1 MNFNKNKFGYIFT
14 LLSVFITLI
23 LYWSGAYDSL
33 EKQLYDFRFQLRG
46 PLSGDYIKD
55 SDKNKKLSFKNDYV
69 NDNDIVIIG
78 IDQASYENIGRFYPY
93 DRGLIWSKVVKN
105 LVDAGV
111 SVIAFDIMFDNP
123 TSSDTLFSN
132 SIRYANN
139 KGVKVILAANNKIE
153 TGIGGQNFRLI
164 KPSHDIIN
172 QTDIKLGL
180 VGTIADNDGFV
191 RRYITVDTT
200 IADNYQ
206 KIYYSLAV
214 QTVSSFLDKEPKI
227 TSEGIKIDNLFI
239 PHYNN
244 QNTFLLNYFGPN
256 SYSGASTFN
265 KVPLHDILDDGSCYP
280 EEGDCDPIL
289 KNHDSLDQY
298 METFIW
304 DVWTENNG
312 VNPFKGK
319 IAIIGSAL
327 EEHHDVFNTPFNTF
341 NNSGDMFGVELHA
354 NAIQQIIDNNHIESF
369 LEFEGYHT
377 SFSDKLTS
385 LLIVLLVSFL
395 TFFIITY
402 FKPLTSALLSFL
414 IIFIWFDISIGAF
427 LNDYLWIFKSI
438 FGGNINVPDIG
449 ESTIIPVI
457 YPISSVIFSYAFNLS
472 FKVFMEQKDKRFFKE
487 TFGQYISPDLI
498 NQMYKTQSK
507 PTLGGDLG
515 TRTAFFTDI
524 KGFSSISEQLSA
536 TQLVELLN
544 EYLSEMT
551 DILLK
556 NKGTLDK
563 YEGDAILAMFGAPIT
578 MDNHAEKAIETS
590 VEMQNK
596 LKELRVKWSKTD
608 KWPESVHEM
617 FMRIG
622 ISSGEFVVGNMGST
636 LRMDYTMMGDVV
648 NTAAR
653 LESAAKIYGIGN
665 CCDMKT
671 FKLVN
676 SNKYVYRYIDK
687 VFLMG
692 KAEPIEIIEVIDF
705 KNNLDNSDN
714 ILEMIKYFNKGMDYY
729 NASNWKDAIEEFKQS
744 NKLELNQDS
753 NPSITFIKRC
763 QNFINNPPSNWQGIF
778 KLESK

>member
-1 MNFNKNKFGYIFT
+1 M
-14 LLSVFITLI
+14 
-23 LYWSGAYDSL
+23 
-33 EKQLYDFRFQLRG
+33 
-46 PLSGDYIKD
+46 
-55 SDKNKKLSFKNDYV
+55 
-69 NDNDIVIIG
+69 
-78 IDQASYENIGRFYPY
+78 
-93 DRGLIWSKVVKN
+93 
-105 LVDAGV
+105 
-111 SVIAFDIMFDNP
+111 
-123 TSSDTLFSN
+123 
-132 SIRYANN
+132 
-139 KGVKVILAANNKIE
+139 
-153 TGIGGQNFRLI
+153 
-164 KPSHDIIN
+164 
-172 QTDIKLGL
+172 
-180 VGTIADNDGFV
+180 
-191 RRYITVDTT
+191 
-200 IADNYQ
+200 
-206 KIYYSLAV
+206 
-214 QTVSSFLDKEPKI
+214 
-227 TSEGIKIDNLFI
+227 
-239 PHYNN
+239 
-244 QNTFLLNYFGPN
+244 
-256 SYSGASTFN
+256 
-265 KVPLHDILDDGSCYP
+265 PLHDILDDGSCYP

-298 METFIW
+298 METFTW
-304 DVWTENNG
+304 DLWEG

-319 IAIIGSAL
+319 IAVIGSAL

-377 SFSDKLTS
+377 GFSDKLIS
-385 LLIVLLVSFL
+385 LLIVLLISFL

-427 LNDYLWIFKSI
+427 LNDYLWIFKFI

-449 ESTIIPVI
+449 ESIIIPVI

-498 NQMYKTQSK
+498 NQMYKKQSK

-524 KGFSSISEQLSA
+524 RGFSSISEQLSA

-563 YEGDAILAMFGAPIT
+563 YEGDAILAMFGAPIA
-578 MDNHAEKAIETS
+578 MENHAEKAIDTS

-596 LKELRVKWSKTD
+596 LKELRVKWSKSD
-608 KWPESVHEM
+608 KWPESVHKM

-622 ISSGEFVVGNMGST
+622 MSSGEFVVGNMGST

-671 FKLVN
+671 FKLIDDT
-676 SNKYVYRYIDK
+676 KYVFRYIDK
-687 VFLMG
+687 VLVMG

-714 ILEMIKYFNKGMDYY
+714 IFKMIKHFNQGMAHY
-729 NASNWKDAIEEFKQS
+729 NESNWKDAIEEFKKS

-753 NPSITFIKRC
+753 NPSMTFIKRC
-763 QNFINNPPSNWQGIF
+763 ENFINESPSNWQGIF